1 MLFFL
6 LPGVL
11 GAPTMAKASIFSS
24 ILGSE
29 VSASTEGLD
38 STPSDNSQKMGLL
51 EAIFSPL
58 LALADTDSKDSKNPK
73 EGEVKVDA
81 TVQIADNALVPT
93 TGPLGVSDG
102 TETTDTNFAD
112 FQDEISIYV
121 VHKGDTLAKIA
132 DMFDVTTDTIL
143 SANDMKKGDKPK
155 EGDVLLIPPFSGVE
169 HTVTKGQTLQSIAKL
184 YNADIDEIST
194 ANHLEGTKIV
204 VGDKLVIPGGELQTP
219 KTTTPPKKNTL
230 PSNIAVNSN
239 TPSNGYFIKPVPCRL
254 TQGKHDRYAV
264 DLGCPT
270 GTPILASASGRVMFA
285 RTGWNGA
292 FGNLVIISH
301 PNGTQTF
308 YAHQSKIAVSQ
319 GEQVTQGQVIGYVG
333 STGRSTG
340 PHLHFEVRGA
350 KNPGFDNSW
359 ATR

>member
-1 MLFFL
+1 MLFSL

-11 GAPTMAKASIFSS
+11 GAPTVAKASLLSAIIGESA
-24 ILGSE
+24 
-29 VSASTEGLD
+29 SASTELD
-38 STPSDNSQKMGLL
+38 TSQIKDNSQKMGLL
-51 EAIFSPL
+51 EAIFSPII
-58 LALADTDSKDSKNPK
+58 ALADDKDDKKVEK
-73 EGEVKVDA
+73 EGEVNQDA
-81 TVQIADNALVPT
+81 NVLIADNALVPA
-93 TGPLGVSDG
+93 TGPMGVSDG
-102 TETTDTNFAD
+102 VDEPEVVFED
-112 FQDEISIYV
+112 FQDEVSVYV
-121 VHKGDTLAKIA
+121 VRRGDSLPTIAK
-132 DMFDVTTDTIL
+132 MFDVTVDTIL

-169 HTVTKGQTLQSIAKL
+169 HTVAKGQTLQSIAKM
-184 YNADIDEIST
+184 YNANVDEIST

-204 VGDKLVIPGGELQTP
+204 VGDKLIIPGGELQAP
-219 KTTTPPKKNTL
+219 KNTTTPKKKTL
-230 PSNIAVNSN
+230 PANIAINSN
-239 TPSNGYFIKPVPCRL
+239 TPSSGYFIKPVPCRL
-254 TQGKHDRYAV
+254 TQGRHDRYAV

-285 RTGWNGA
+285 KTGWNGA

-308 YAHQSKIAVSQ
+308 YAHQSKIAVAQ

-340 PHLHFEVRGA
+340 PHLHFEVRGV

-359 ATR
+359 AR

>member
-1 MLFFL
+1 MLFSL

-11 GAPTMAKASIFSS
+11 GAPSVAKASILSS
-24 ILGSE
+24 IIGES
-29 VSASTEGLD
+29 VSASTEVE
-38 STPSDNSQKMGLL
+38 SEQSKENSQKMGLL
-51 EAIFSPL
+51 EAIFSPII
-58 LALADTDSKDSKNPK
+58 ALAESKNDKKVEK
-73 EGEVKVDA
+73 EDKVSPE
-81 TVQIADNALVPT
+81 TSVLIADNALIPA

-102 TETTDTNFAD
+102 VDEPEAVFED
-112 FQDEISIYV
+112 FQDEVSVYV
-121 VHKGDTLAKIA
+121 VRKGDTLPTIAK
-132 DMFDVTTDTIL
+132 MFDITVDTIL

-184 YNADIDEIST
+184 YNADVEEIST

-204 VGDKLVIPGGELQTP
+204 VGDTLIIPGGELQTP
-219 KTTTPPKKNTL
+219 KSTTTPKKKTL
-230 PSNIAVNSN
+230 PANIAINSN
-239 TPSNGYFIKPVPCRL
+239 TPSNGYFIKPVQCRL
-254 TQGKHDRYAV
+254 TQGRHDRYAV
-264 DLGCPT
+264 DLGCPI

-285 RTGWNGA
+285 KNGWNGA

-319 GEQVTQGQVIGYVG
+319 GEQVAQGQVIGYVG

-359 ATR
+359 AR